1 MKATRFLL
9 NASLLALLILVQGS
23 LAQADSSQV
32 FDPSVGDVWTYPG
45 GEFRYTGT
53 GEWFEYKDGVC
64 TFSFREISRDW
75 QRIELFDATRNII
88 VELTRSVATV
98 RRGGQVLLTIQRN
111 TRASEWNY
119 ANGAGRFVE
128 TGPGGWAEY
137 QNGQLV
143 YFFQEISRVGEEVYL
158 YDSGRDIH
166 VRLVRGE
173 ATVTRDGVLLV
184 IIQGSFAG

>member
-1 MKATRFLL
+1 MNFLFL
-9 NASLLALLILVQGS
+9 NRA
-23 LAQADSSQV
+23 
-32 FDPSVGDVWTYPG
+32 
-45 GEFRYTGT
+45 
-53 GEWFEYKDGVC
+53 
-64 TFSFREISRDW
+64 
-75 QRIELFDATRNII
+75 
-88 VELTRSVATV
+88 
-98 RRGGQVLLTIQRN
+98 
-111 TRASEWNY
+111 ASENRFPISHPEWCYRLRNNCILSIVRY